1 MKDYEFAQTV
11 VKIYQSCPTKQA
23 HQKALELKSFLDN
36 DQFDL
41 SKLVESIEVRKCLKK

>member
-11 VKIYQSCPTKQA
+11 VKIYQSCPIKQA

-36 DQFDL
+36 SQFDL
-41 SKLVESIEVRKCLKK
+41 NNLIKKQN